1 MPDVERKCLSTEMF
15 CIVTEPVQL
24 AMRIVIAVK
33 MIDFMKDC
41 RAMSSDAYQTQ
52 NIEYFYDQVI
62 EFLA

>member
-1 MPDVERKCLSTEMF
+1 M
-15 CIVTEPVQL
+15 TEPVQL
-24 AMRIVIAVK
+24 AIRIVKAIK